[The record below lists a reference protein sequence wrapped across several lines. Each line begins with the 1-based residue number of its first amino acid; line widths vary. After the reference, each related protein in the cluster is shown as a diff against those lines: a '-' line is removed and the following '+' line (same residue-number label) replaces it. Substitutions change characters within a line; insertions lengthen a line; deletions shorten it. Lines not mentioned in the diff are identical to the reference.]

1 MSPEH
6 RKDYYLLSWL
16 DFGTWD
22 LTATKMI
29 LKFIGQMVR
38 APRGSFLA
46 ELLAELRRDCER
58 SYDAWLF
65 GALRMLSLGLSFRRS
80 KCLVARVDSML
91 ERIRDEDM
99 SLLVQI
105 CAENISTN
113 AIREARSRLAGRP
126 LGPYQKLRVLKSW
139 VCQDVNPPPRFRMR
153 ILPFS
158 RSSFYHLA
166 LVVFGELPVGR
177 TQAMYQYRSSLSAFG
192 ES

>member
-65 GALRMLSLGLSFRRS
+65 GALRMLSL
-80 KCLVARVDSML
+80 
-91 ERIRDEDM
+91 EI
-99 SLLVQI
+99 SLNNLFD
-105 CAENISTN
+105 
-113 AIREARSRLAGRP
+113 
-126 LGPYQKLRVLKSW
+126 VL
-139 VCQDVNPPPRFRMR
+139 
-153 ILPFS
+153 
-158 RSSFYHLA
+158 LA
-166 LVVFGELPVGR
+166 L
-177 TQAMYQYRSSLSAFG
+177 
-192 ES
+192 

>member
-58 SYDAWLF
+58 SYDAMMHSF
-65 GALRMLSLGLSFRRS
+65 SVPCVCFVSGYLSTVLS
-80 KCLVARVDSML
+80 V
-91 ERIRDEDM
+91 
-99 SLLVQI
+99 
-105 CAENISTN
+105 
-113 AIREARSRLAGRP
+113 
-126 LGPYQKLRVLKSW
+126 
-139 VCQDVNPPPRFRMR
+139 
-153 ILPFS
+153 
-158 RSSFYHLA
+158 
-166 LVVFGELPVGR
+166 
-177 TQAMYQYRSSLSAFG
+177 
-192 ES
+192 

>member
-1 MSPEH
+1 
-6 RKDYYLLSWL
+6 
-16 DFGTWD
+16 
-22 LTATKMI
+22 
-29 LKFIGQMVR
+29 
-38 APRGSFLA
+38 
-46 ELLAELRRDCER
+46 
-58 SYDAWLF
+58 
-65 GALRMLSLGLSFRRS
+65 
-80 KCLVARVDSML
+80 ML

-153 ILPFS
+153 TLPFS

-166 LVVFGELPVGR
+166 RLVLGEFTGGPHTSRV
-177 TQAMYQYRSSLSAFG
+177 SISLFSVRFRR
-192 ES
+192 ELVW